1 MSLLREIWDI
11 LTPRHRRGV
20 LMMQL
25 VSLAMAFSTVTGIAA
40 IAPFFAVLGDPRLI
54 EHNGLLHRLYLLGGF
69 SGTRSFTVALGI
81 AFTSIVLL
89 ANLLNIMGLLAMNRL
104 ALRIGTELQ
113 TTLFGEYL
121 AWPYASHTATNSTTL
136 FYNVVYET
144 TRVTL
149 GILQH
154 LFALV
159 TNVVTAA
166 LIIGS
171 ILLLKPLVALIMFAA
186 LGGGY
191 VSIYLLVRNRLLRIG
206 QAQSRFAGEQAR
218 IVTESFGAIK
228 EIIVLQ
234 AQKFFRDK
242 FEHASRA
249 FLLAAA
255 QSQIVGQTPRY
266 VMECVAAAGLVA
278 VALVLGGGDGGVGPQ
293 LGSLTFL
300 AFAAYRLLP
309 TLQQVF
315 ASTVRIRAER
325 PALAVIGADLR
336 QARAAQRAALV
347 ADRAPRD
354 PAWNARPAREILLK
368 EVSYRYAPDRAWALL
383 DMSLRIPARSTVG
396 IVGANGS
403 GKSTLVDLVAGL
415 LTPSAGVV
423 EVDGCIVDGK
433 TRAAWQTRLAYVPQN
448 MFLLDAS
455 IAQNI
460 ALGVAPAEIDRA
472 RLLEAARLA
481 QLDDFAMS
489 LPHRYE
495 QRIGERGVALSGGQR
510 QRIGIARALYRD
522 AAVLLLDEAT
532 NALDGL
538 TEQELM
544 STLQRLRGRYT
555 ILLIAHRMS
564 TVRGCD
570 MIFHLEEGR
579 VIGSGTYDAL
589 LRSSER
595 FRRMSGA
602 RPASHATRA
611 NAAPCASR
619 D

>member
-1 MSLLREIWDI
+1 MSLLREIWEI

-40 IAPFFAVLGDPRLI
+40 IVPFFAVLGDPRLI
-54 EHNGLLHRLYLLGGF
+54 EHNVLLHRLYLLGGF
-69 SGTRSFTVALGI
+69 SGTRSFMVALGI
-81 AFTSIVLL
+81 AFTSIVLM

-121 AWPYASHTATNSTTL
+121 AWPYASHTETNSTTL
-136 FYNVVYET
+136 FYNVVYGT

-171 ILLLKPLVALIMFAA
+171 ILLLKPLVAIIMFAA

-242 FEHASRA
+242 LEHASRA

-266 VMECVAAAGLVA
+266 VMECVAAAGLVG
-278 VALVLGGGDGGVGPQ
+278 VVLVLGSGDGGVGPQ

-325 PALAVIGADLR
+325 PALAMIGADLR

-347 ADRAPRD
+347 AGRTPRD

-383 DMSLRIPARSTVG
+383 DMSLRIPARTTVG
-396 IVGANGS
+396 IVGANGA

-423 EVDGCIVDGK
+423 EVDGCILDGK
-433 TRAAWQTRLAYVPQN
+433 NRAAWQARLAYVPQN

-460 ALGVAPAEIDRA
+460 ALGVSPAEIDRA

-481 QLDDFAMS
+481 QLDDCVMS

-495 QRIGERGVALSGGQR
+495 QRIGERGVSLSGGQR

-522 AAVLLLDEAT
+522 AALLLLDEAT
-532 NALDGL
+532 NTLDGL

-555 ILLIAHRMS
+555 IVLIAHRMS
-564 TVRGCD
+564 TVRACD
-570 MIFHLEEGR
+570 VIFHLERGEI
-579 VIGSGTYDAL
+579 VGSGTYEGL
-589 LRSSER
+589 LKSSAV
-595 FRRMSGA
+595 FRRMAGVA
-602 RPASHATRA
+602 
-611 NAAPCASR
+611 
-619 D
+619 

>member
-1 MSLLREIWDI
+1 MSLLREIWDV

-54 EHNGLLHRLYLLGGF
+54 EHNGLLHRLYLFGGF
-69 SGTRSFTVALGI
+69 SGTRGFMVALGI
-81 AFTSIVLL
+81 AFTSIVLM
-89 ANLLNIMGLLAMNRL
+89 ANLLNVMGLLAMNRL

-171 ILLLKPLVALIMFAA
+171 ILLLKPLLALIMFAA

-206 QAQSRFAGEQAR
+206 QAQSRFAGEQAQ

-266 VMECVAAAGLVA
+266 VMECVAAAGLVG
-278 VALVLGGGDGGVGPQ
+278 VALVLAGGDGGVGPQ

-325 PALAVIGADLR
+325 PALGLIGADLR

-347 ADRAPRD
+347 AGRAPRD

-368 EVSYRYAPDRAWALL
+368 DVSYRYAPDRAWALL
-383 DMSLRIPARSTVG
+383 DMSLRIPALTTVG
-396 IVGANGS
+396 LVGANGS

-423 EVDGCIVDGK
+423 EVDGCILDGK
-433 TRAAWQTRLAYVPQN
+433 NRAAWQTRLAYVPQN

-460 ALGVAPAEIDRA
+460 ALGVSPAEIDRA

-481 QLDDFAMS
+481 QLDDFVMS

-564 TVRGCD
+564 TVCGCD

-579 VIGSGTYDAL
+579 LIGSGTYDAL

-602 RPASHATRA
+602 RPASHATQA
-611 NAAPCASR
+611 NAASCASG